1 MRTGIVVFPGT
12 WSDRDCFHA
21 VGEILGEPVRY
32 VDHRERALDD
42 LELVVLPGGFSY
54 GDYLRCGAIARF
66 APVMEAV
73 ADFANRGG
81 LVLGICNGFQ
91 ILQEARLLPGALLRN
106 ASCEFRCEWV
116 HLRVEQ
122 SDSAFTLD
130 CRPGQVLRIPI
141 SHGEGNFFA
150 DAATLESLERDG
162 RVVFRYCAPDG
173 RVTAAA
179 NPNGSFGNIAGISN
193 ARGNV
198 IGMMPH
204 PERAC
209 EALLGS
215 EDGLAVFR
223 SAIHALTR
231 VAV

>member
-1 MRTGIVVFPGT
+1 RDARRPGARHLQRV
-12 WSDRDCFHA
+12 SDPAGSPSVA
-21 VGEILGEPVRY
+21 V
-32 VDHRERALDD
+32 
-42 LELVVLPGGFSY
+42 
-54 GDYLRCGAIARF
+54 
-66 APVMEAV
+66 
-73 ADFANRGG
+73 
-81 LVLGICNGFQ
+81 
-91 ILQEARLLPGALLRN
+91 ALLRN

-150 DAATLESLERDG
+150 DAETLQSLERAG
-162 RVVFRYCAPDG
+162 RVVLRYCAPDA

-179 NPNGSFGNIAGISN
+179 NPCGCLGNIAGISN

-198 IGMMPH
+198 VGMMPH

-209 EALLGS
+209 EELVGGADGNLVFQSAMRSLAAL
-215 EDGLAVFR
+215 
-223 SAIHALTR
+223 
-231 VAV
+231 VA